1 MDASQC
7 AKPKQQRPGR
17 TEAQKEERRRKRE
30 GQKGKLNVRQSKTKH
45 FFGKNDEWKA
55 EDLDFKA
62 GIKEIEFGTD
72 FTVQEYVLLPGPLL
86 CNAR

>member
-1 MDASQC
+1 MDASQR

-17 TEAQKEERRRKRE
+17 TEAQKDERRRKRD
-30 GQKGKLNVRQSKTKH
+30 GQKGKLNVRQSKTKW

-55 EDLDFKA
+55 EDSDFKA
-62 GIKEIEFGTD
+62 GIKEIEFGPD
-72 FTVQEYVLLPGPLL
+72 FTVQEYVLLLEPLL